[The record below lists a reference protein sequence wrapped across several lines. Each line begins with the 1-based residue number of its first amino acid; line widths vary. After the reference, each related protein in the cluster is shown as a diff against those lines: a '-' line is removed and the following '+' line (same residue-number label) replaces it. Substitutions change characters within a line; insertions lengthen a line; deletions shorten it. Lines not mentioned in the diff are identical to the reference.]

1 MKKISLIVLAFM
13 ANLCV
18 LAQSDI
24 LDARNNFSIG
34 QEVTVTGIV
43 TNDGSLGSVR
53 YIQDA
58 SAGIAIYPGQNWD
71 GFTEPMPGD
80 EITVTG
86 LITEFNG
93 LLEVGPDLSEVT
105 INSTDNPLPEPAVIT
120 PAQMNESYEGQLV
133 RINAAVFAAG
143 GQVIQGNS
151 TYNFTANGE
160 EGVAYFRTS
169 NALVGEILTSC
180 DANITGVASQ
190 FSFDGFGGYQ
200 LLLRNSDDFEAL
212 QSICIS
218 STIDQDNITT
228 TSFDLSWTTDAAG
241 DSFVEFG
248 TTPDLGDEIYDET
261 LTSDHTVSL
270 TNLEPGTIYYV
281 QVSSNLNGETTS
293 SNILPFATVSL
304 SSGEILAYFTGS
316 VDTSV
321 ATEEEAISLGFDMND
336 TIAAYITRAQHT
348 LDIAVYNINNDL
360 IESAINTAYDNGVQ
374 IRYIAQ
380 GTNANI
386 GIDDFND
393 NIPVLLR
400 TDDEGSGMHNK
411 FLIAD
416 AEYTDLAQVLTGS
429 TNWTAANLTTDYNNL
444 VVIQDESLAKAYT
457 IEFNEMWGSEGAMP
471 DAANS
476 KFGAAKSVNTPRKF
490 IIGGSPVEL
499 VFSPT
504 DGTTNAIRDAVLE
517 TDYDLHF
524 ALLAFTRDEI
534 AEAMLEVNSIFVNM
548 NGIMEQATNQGSEF
562 DVLNAGN
569 IPVYSHAGIPN
580 TIHHKYCIIDHSEVA
595 SDPTVI
601 TGSHNW
607 SSTAENVND
616 ENTLIIH
623 DARLANLFYQ
633 EYKERLDEVTTN
645 IEEIAAGVDLKIYPN
660 PAAGLLNLELN
671 ANVQENMIVRLLDL
685 NGKVLGQW
693 RMNSPFMQ
701 IETASF
707 ARGMYILSVES
718 STGIKSAKVLLK

>member
-1 MKKISLIVLAFM
+1 M

-24 LDARNNFSIG
+24 LDARTNFSIG

-93 LLEVGPDLSEVT
+93 LLEVGPDISEVI
-105 INSTDNPLPEPAVIT
+105 INSNDNLLPEPVVIT
-120 PAQMNESYEGQLV
+120 PAQMDESYEGQLV

-228 TSFDLSWTTDAAG
+228 SSFDLSWTTDAAG

-248 TTPDLGDEIYDET
+248 TTPDLGDEIYDAT

-321 ATEEEAISLGFDMND
+321 ATDEEAISLGFDMND

-380 GTNANI
+380 GSNANI

-393 NIPVLLR
+393 NIPVLFR

-548 NGIMEQATNQGSEF
+548 NGIMEQAENQGSEF
-562 DVLNAGN
+562 ETLNTGN
-569 IPVYSHAGIPN
+569 IPVYSHVGIPN
-580 TIHHKYCIIDHSEVA
+580 TIHHKYCIIDHSQVA

-633 EYKERLDEVTTN
+633 EYKKRLDEVTTN

-671 ANVQENMIVRLLDL
+671 ANVQENMFVRLLDL

>member
-1 MKKISLIVLAFM
+1 M

-105 INSTDNPLPEPAVIT
+105 INSTDNPLPEPVVIT

-321 ATEEEAISLGFDMND
+321 ATDEEAISLGFDMND

-393 NIPVLLR
+393 NIPVLFR

-562 DVLNAGN
+562 GVLNAGN

>member
-24 LDARNNFSIG
+24 LDARTNYSIG

-105 INSTDNPLPEPAVIT
+105 INSTGNALPEPVVIT
-120 PAQMNESYEGQLV
+120 PSQMNEDLEGQLV

-151 TYNFTANGE
+151 TYNFTASGE

-218 STIDQDNITT
+218 STVDQDNITT
-228 TSFDLSWTTDAAG
+228 NSFDLSWTTDAAG

-248 TTPDLGDEIYDET
+248 TTPDLGDEIYDAT

-293 SNILPFATVSL
+293 SSILPFATVSL

-386 GIDDFND
+386 GLDDFND

-471 DAANS
+471 DPANS

-548 NGIMEQATNQGSEF
+548 NGIMEQAENQGSEF
-562 DVLNAGN
+562 ETLNAGN
-569 IPVYSHAGIPN
+569 VPVYSHSGVPN
-580 TIHHKYCIIDHSEVA
+580 TIHHKYCIIDHSQVA

-607 SSTAENVND
+607 SSSAENVND

-623 DARLANLFYQ
+623 DARIANLFYQ
-633 EYKERLDEVTTN
+633 EYKKRLDEVTTN
-645 IEEIAAGVDLKIYPN
+645 IEEIAEGVDLKIYPN
-660 PAAGLLNLELN
+660 PAATTLNLELN
-671 ANVQENMIVRLLDL
+671 ANVQENMFVRLLDL

-718 STGIKSAKVLLK
+718 TTGIKSAKVLLK

>member
-105 INSTDNPLPEPAVIT
+105 INSTDNPLPEPVVIT

-133 RINAAVFAAG
+133 RINAAIFAAG

-321 ATEEEAISLGFDMND
+321 ATDEEAISLGFDMND

-393 NIPVLLR
+393 NIPVLFR

-562 DVLNAGN
+562 GVLNAGN

>member
-1 MKKISLIVLAFM
+1 M

-321 ATEEEAISLGFDMND
+321 ATDEEAISLGFDMND

-393 NIPVLLR
+393 NIPVLFR

>member
-1 MKKISLIVLAFM
+1 MKKICLFTFALL

-24 LDARNNFSIG
+24 LDARTNFSIG

-53 YIQDA
+53 YIQDE

-93 LLEVGPDLSEVT
+93 LLEVGPDLSVVS
-105 INSTDNPLPEPAVIT
+105 INSSGNALPEPLVIT
-120 PAQMNESYEGQLV
+120 PAQMNESVEGQLV

-143 GQVIQGNS
+143 GQIIQGNS
-151 TYNFTANGE
+151 TYNFTSAGE
-160 EGVAYFRTS
+160 DGVAYFRTS
-169 NALVGEILTSC
+169 NALVGEVLTSC

-212 QSICIS
+212 QNICIS

-228 TSFDLSWTTDAAG
+228 TSFDITWTTDAAG

-248 TTPDLGDEIYDET
+248 TTPELGDEVYISDLTTDHVVT
-261 LTSDHTVSL
+261 LD
-270 TNLEPGTIYYV
+270 NLEPGTIYYV
-281 QVSSNLNGETTS
+281 QVSSNLNGETTT

-321 ATEEEAISLGFDMND
+321 ATDEEAISLGFDMND

-360 IESAINTAYDNGVQ
+360 IENAINTAYNNGVQ
-374 IRYIAQ
+374 IRYIAE
-380 GTNANI
+380 GSTANI
-386 GIDDFND
+386 GVSDFND
-393 NIPVLLR
+393 NIPVLYR
-400 TDDEGSGMHNK
+400 EDNEGSGMHNK

-416 AEYTDLAQVLTGS
+416 AEYTDLAYVLTGS
-429 TNWTAANLTTDYNNL
+429 TNWTEANLTTDYNNL

-457 IEFNEMWGSEGAMP
+457 IEFNEMWGSEGALP
-471 DAANS
+471 DALNS
-476 KFGAAKSVNTPRKF
+476 KFGPEKSINTPRKF

-499 VFSPT
+499 IFSPT

-534 AEAMLEVNSIFVNM
+534 ADAMLEVNSIFVNM
-548 NGIMEQATNQGSEF
+548 NGIIEQESIQGSEF
-562 DVLNAGN
+562 IPLNDGN
-569 IPVYSHAGIPN
+569 VPVYSHEGIAN
-580 TIHHKYCIIDHSEVA
+580 TIHHKYCIIDHSQPA

-607 SSTAENVND
+607 SSTAENIND

-633 EYKERLDEVTTN
+633 EYKKRLDELTVN
-645 IEEIAAGVDLKIYPN
+645 IDEVSAGIDMKVYPN
-660 PAAGLLNLELN
+660 PAQNVLNLQLNEL
-671 ANVQENMIVRLLDL
+671 AQENMIISLSDL
-685 NGKVLGQW
+685 SGKIVGQW
-693 RMNSPFMQ
+693 NMNSNFLQ
-701 IETASF
+701 IETAAFS
-707 ARGMYILSVES
+707 RGMYILSIQ
-718 STGIKSAKVLLK
+718 STSGIKSAKVQLQ

>member
-1 MKKISLIVLAFM
+1 MKKISLIVLAFI

-24 LDARNNFSIG
+24 LDARTNFSIG

-93 LLEVGPDLSEVT
+93 LLEVGPDISEVI
-105 INSTDNPLPEPAVIT
+105 INSTENPLPEPAVIT

-151 TYNFTANGE
+151 TYNFTASGE

-321 ATEEEAISLGFDMND
+321 ATDEEAISLGFDMND

-393 NIPVLLR
+393 NIPVLFR

-562 DVLNAGN
+562 ETLNTGN
-569 IPVYSHAGIPN
+569 LPVYSHAGIPN

-633 EYKERLDEVTTN
+633 EYKKRLDEVTTN
-645 IEEIAAGVDLKIYPN
+645 IEEITAGVDLKIYPN

-671 ANVQENMIVRLLDL
+671 ANIQENMFVRLLDL

>member
-1 MKKISLIVLAFM
+1 MKKISLIVLAFI

-24 LDARNNFSIG
+24 LDARTNFSIG

-58 SAGIAIYPGQNWD
+58 SAGIAIYPGQDWD

-93 LLEVGPDLSEVT
+93 LLEVGPDISEVI

-248 TTPDLGDEIYDET
+248 TTPDLGDEIYDEA

-393 NIPVLLR
+393 NIPVLFR

-457 IEFNEMWGSEGAMP
+457 IEFNEMWGSDGAMP

-476 KFGAAKSVNTPRKF
+476 KFGAAKSINTPRRF

-534 AEAMLEVNSIFVNM
+534 ADAMLEVNSIFVNM
-548 NGIMEQATNQGSEF
+548 NGIMEQAENQGSEF

-569 IPVYSHAGIPN
+569 IPVYSHVGVPN

-633 EYKERLDEVTTN
+633 EYKKRLDEVTTN
-645 IEEIAAGVDLKIYPN
+645 IEEITAGVDLKIYPN

-671 ANVQENMIVRLLDL
+671 ANVQENMFVRLLDL

-707 ARGMYILSVES
+707 ARGMYILSIES